1 MLPLTQLCFLYWC
14 KTKGRP
20 SATSA
25 FSVWPWAK
33 GLDVS
38 GCVGFRG
45 LLGSCLSSRWT
56 TLMMVDVYTSSL
68 HYQLNLD
75 IQAMLGNRSERGN
88 PLSSRWPQNPPNSP
102 GQISGPWTYFAEWQQ
117 CSTINN
123 HYFGPLLGGKYCTHK
138 VQSMKCRG
146 FLGAGK
152 GSSAFWLRLCGMC
165 ECGGGWK
172 GVGDPRKAWWLH
184 RGVTGQIRQA
194 LVRLAEA
201 PNGGG

>member
-1 MLPLTQLCFLYWC
+1 
-14 KTKGRP
+14 
-20 SATSA
+20 
-25 FSVWPWAK
+25 
-33 GLDVS
+33 
-38 GCVGFRG
+38 
-45 LLGSCLSSRWT
+45 
-56 TLMMVDVYTSSL
+56 
-68 HYQLNLD
+68 
-75 IQAMLGNRSERGN
+75 
-88 PLSSRWPQNPPNSP
+88 
-102 GQISGPWTYFAEWQQ
+102 
-117 CSTINN
+117 
-123 HYFGPLLGGKYCTHK
+123 
-138 VQSMKCRG
+138 MKCRG